1 MEEASKLSI
10 QMFNEDLAKFRKG
23 VINVKSLSKKCAASG
38 DVVSKELLDPFMNK
52 IETIKADLETAAE
65 QAKMEFKEMCTFLGE
80 PAPPK
85 TEPGSLFG
93 TLSQFLKTFDR
104 TLDNIVSREE
114 RQKAAERRKKER
126 EAMLAKQKGKVKQ
139 SETLRD

>member
-23 VINVKSLSKKCAASG
+23 VMNIKNLSKKCATAG
-38 DVVSKELLDPFMNK
+38 DTSSEAFLEPFLEK
-52 IETIKADLETAAE
+52 IEAVKADLETAAE

-80 PAPPK
+80 PVPPK

-93 TLSQFLKTFDR
+93 TLSQFLKSFDR
-104 TLDNIVSREE
+104 TLSNIESREE
-114 RQKAAERRKKER
+114 RQKAAERRKRER
-126 EAMLAKQKGKVKQ
+126 EAMLAKQKGKSK
-139 SETLRD
+139 RGRRG